1 MVSRSEGRHLMSV
14 TSVLKEEMLDL
25 LRDLKFVERQLDM
38 TITTVT

>member
-1 MVSRSEGRHLMSV
+1 MIGWSQGSHLMSIPG
-14 TSVLKEEMLDL
+14 VLEEEMLDL